1 MPMRRQW
8 WYQHCACLPQ
18 LGGSRPRCGLPLH
31 RADVPKAAARPLR
44 RRSCRTLGIMHHTLC
59 IAIFLVLTLLG
70 AQANASECQSRSA
83 LLTQHY
89 GRPIV
94 CHCGSELANVDVTLP
109 KGLVLTR
116 ACNLHFPDG
125 RSPDIRKERISL
137 DRYDSSGNTLDGEFL
152 LNGELQLTGY
162 VRYEPSDGGDLW
174 FRPSVPVFERQTAF
188 EPNFRSFALRQE
200 SAYSKFRLS
209 KQVRATSLCSQAKAQ
224 VVFRGFEVL
233 VNDSDGAGIS
243 PLSIEVKSV
252 SGFSPCKR
260 GE

>member
-1 MPMRRQW
+1 M
-8 WYQHCACLPQ
+8 
-18 LGGSRPRCGLPLH
+18 
-31 RADVPKAAARPLR
+31 
-44 RRSCRTLGIMHHTLC
+44 
-59 IAIFLVLTLLG
+59 
-70 AQANASECQSRSA
+70 
-83 LLTQHY
+83 
-89 GRPIV
+89 
-94 CHCGSELANVDVTLP
+94 CHCGPDLANVDVTLP
-109 KGLVLTR
+109 KGLALTR
-116 ACNLHFPDG
+116 ACNLRTPDG

-152 LNGELQLTGY
+152 LNGELRLTGH

-174 FRPSVPVFERQTAF
+174 FSPSVPVLERQTAF

-209 KQVRATSLCSQAKAQ
+209 KHVRGKSLCSQAKAV

-233 VNDSDGAGIS
+233 VNDSDGVGIS